1 MEGAGARSALRDAKL
16 AEGPSNGH
24 VAGNRGGSGSTDG
37 AHASRVGGRDSDD
50 KRSRG
55 GRKPRRRAAS
65 ALSKQVRQLR
75 TTGEQTVRL
84 ERSYGYCPTCQV
96 GFFPAFLSNWD
107 CGPRWASPA
116 IRGRRDGALGDMDAV
131 PGSAARIGVFSGGRG
146 GGSQRAADHRAGRS
160 GPGAGASPRSGSV
173 VGG

>member
-84 ERSYGYCPTCQV
+84 VRSYGYCPTCQV
-96 GFFPAFLSNWD
+96 GFFPAFMSNWD
-107 CGPRWASPA
+107 CGPRWGWGISTVGTSATRSRETVETRGMRGKAS
-116 IRGRRDGALGDMDAV
+116 
-131 PGSAARIGVFSGGRG
+131 
-146 GGSQRAADHRAGRS
+146 
-160 GPGAGASPRSGSV
+160 
-173 VGG
+173 